1 MNENQTEVADDPG
14 WGFSVGEINSCYEPP
29 EFCDFCIDCVSPCSL
44 LLQTLLPRRS
54 LSFDSCTEPLCCGL
68 HSGICDLYI
77 VVNIHVCGGDSER
90 SAGWGQAADKS
101 GGPFAGR
108 GFLHYYVWHVYSPCK
123 FWKWLEQCV
132 QREYT
137 FSAKFRFGFFSVE
150 NTSSI
155 VNFIFCVAFG
165 NQLPALDFL
174 RRGSP
179 REVVGATQYIC
190 ISMELEILYRSGP
203 HQSVKNI

>member
-1 MNENQTEVADDPG
+1 M
-14 WGFSVGEINSCYEPP
+14 
-29 EFCDFCIDCVSPCSL
+29 
-44 LLQTLLPRRS
+44 
-54 LSFDSCTEPLCCGL
+54 
-68 HSGICDLYI
+68 
-77 VVNIHVCGGDSER
+77 
-90 SAGWGQAADKS
+90 
-101 GGPFAGR
+101 
-108 GFLHYYVWHVYSPCK
+108 
-123 FWKWLEQCV
+123 